1 MLWAHETFDAEQMA
15 RRFRFG
21 EQVSPALVTE
31 ARMKAVMDPFPRVL
45 GWKVNSQ
52 TDRRKSA
59 INVTVT
65 WEYHELSGILKS
77 DFELC
82 NVLSVFFDAYP
93 FFWFFLGE
101 ATRNHEFLGT
111 WDQCM
116 NLGPRSGTIAYIKVA
131 HPMKLRFAH
140 GFCGCFLPIFRLF
153 PTRNVWDLLFLNQ
166 KLFGKF
172 CVFFTF
178 WNLSSC
184 ESHGDKEDMVPLWS
198 LWELVSFGKALKQI
212 GTKRTAKIPHAAELC
227 ATWT

>member
-93 FFWFFLGE
+93 FF
-101 ATRNHEFLGT
+101 
-111 WDQCM
+111 
-116 NLGPRSGTIAYIKVA
+116 
-131 HPMKLRFAH
+131 
-140 GFCGCFLPIFRLF
+140 
-153 PTRNVWDLLFLNQ
+153 
-166 KLFGKF
+166 
-172 CVFFTF
+172 
-178 WNLSSC
+178 
-184 ESHGDKEDMVPLWS
+184 
-198 LWELVSFGKALKQI
+198 
-212 GTKRTAKIPHAAELC
+212 
-227 ATWT
+227 